1 MGNKFNKYLAGAL
14 FVFVA
19 LTANESA
26 FGKNYTIIHSFTGG
40 ADGGTPGAGFVADKS
55 GNLYSTSVS
64 GGSFNEGT
72 VFEIAPD
79 GTETVLYSF
88 TGGSDGAQPQSTPVF
103 DKHANLY
110 GTTTAGGAN
119 DLGTVFKL
127 APDGTETVLHAFAG
141 GTYDGSSPEA
151 GLIIDAKG
159 NLYGTTEENG
169 SGACGCGTVFE
180 ITSNGVEKLLYSF
193 RGSPDGSYPVA
204 SLVADGAG
212 NLYGTTLGGGI
223 ESNFCGVGCGTV
235 FKLVR
240 HGKSHWKE
248 SLVYFFLGG
257 GNDAT
262 NPDSNLIFDKAGNL
276 YGTANLGGDY
286 NVCHFGGCGAVFKLS
301 PAKKIWIETLLHIFE
316 GGTDGASPY
325 GGVIED
331 KSGNLYGATFEGGS
345 SDKQCNAFSSGCGIV
360 YRLAPDDT
368 EAILHTFVGSPKDG
382 SGPQASLFDDGKG
395 NLYGTTDEGGSHLSC
410 FEDQGCGTVFRIG
423 K

>member
-212 NLYGTTLGGGI
+212 NLYGTTALGGTNGDGSVFELSPPTGGKTTWTQTVLYSFDGADGNAPFGGLI
-223 ESNFCGVGCGTV
+223 KDTAGNFYGTTV
-235 FKLVR
+235 
-240 HGKSHWKE
+240 
-248 SLVYFFLGG
+248 GG
-257 GNDAT
+257 G
-262 NPDSNLIFDKAGNL
+262 
-276 YGTANLGGDY
+276 ANSWG
-286 NVCHFGGCGAVFKLS
+286 VAFELS
-301 PAKKIWIETLLHIFE
+301 PPKQGKKAWTEKVLQSFD
-316 GGTDGASPY
+316 GTNGKYPEA
-325 GGVIED
+325 G
-331 KSGNLYGATFEGGS
+331 L
-345 SDKQCNAFSSGCGIV
+345 IV
-360 YRLAPDDT
+360 DS
-368 EAILHTFVGSPKDG
+368 E
-382 SGPQASLFDDGKG
+382 G
-395 NLYGTTDEGGSHLSC
+395 NLYGTTYEGGAN
-410 FEDQGCGTVFRIG
+410 DDGVVF
-423 K
+423 KVTP